1 MANFPISGKPIPEID
16 LRQIT
21 VSEWRALFETTQPEH
36 EGDNTLAKV
45 TGMTPKEI
53 KHLPLYDYRALFQ
66 AVLEKAG
73 KPLEND
79 PKA

>member
-21 VSEWRALFETTQPEH
+21 VSEWRDMFDHAQPDH
-36 EGDNTLAKV
+36 KGDDTLAKV
-45 TGMTPKEI
+45 CGMTSKAI
-53 KHLPLYDYRALFQ
+53 KQLPLYDYRTLFQ
-66 AVLEKAG
+66 AVLEKAS

-79 PKA
+79 PKE